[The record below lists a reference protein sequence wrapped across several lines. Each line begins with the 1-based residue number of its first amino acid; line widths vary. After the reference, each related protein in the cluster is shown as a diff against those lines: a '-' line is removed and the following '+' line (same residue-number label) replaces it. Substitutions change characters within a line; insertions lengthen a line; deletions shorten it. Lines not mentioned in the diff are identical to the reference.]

1 MIPVNIGRMTA
12 PQKRTIQINTIQILQ
27 SFMKGKGHAA
37 QTAINP
43 KNIRVG
49 NAFGDSLPPKL

>member
-1 MIPVNIGRMTA
+1 
-12 PQKRTIQINTIQILQ
+12 
-27 SFMKGKGHAA
+27 MKGKGHAA

-49 NAFGDSLPPKL
+49 NAFGDSLPPKLWESFPLYRAPKMGELMHVRAK